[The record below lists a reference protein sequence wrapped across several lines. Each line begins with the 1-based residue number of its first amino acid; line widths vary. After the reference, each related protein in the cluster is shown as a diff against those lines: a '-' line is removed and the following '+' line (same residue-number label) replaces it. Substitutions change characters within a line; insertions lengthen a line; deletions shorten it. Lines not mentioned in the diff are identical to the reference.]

1 MHWRQGHLDSQFPT
15 IASSR
20 YNQLFTL
27 YNSGDVDLTLYWDI
41 PQLKRHG
48 HHYIIGVNLG
58 VQQNPYQQSQ
68 QLLSNEAATQPARS
82 LFEATAKERALLVS
96 SLTRNRLLK
105 DESPIK
111 LMVATVDR
119 QTHDFDQQG

>member
-1 MHWRQGHLDSQFPT
+1 MHWRQGHLDGQFPT

-20 YNQLFTL
+20 YSQLFTL
-27 YNSGDVDLTLYWDI
+27 YNSGDVDLTLYWNI

-68 QLLSNEAATQPARS
+68 QLLSNQAAVQPTRS

-96 SLTRNRLLK
+96 SLTRNRMLK

-111 LMVATVDR
+111 LMVETVDT
-119 QTHDFDQQG
+119 QSHDFDQQG

>member
-1 MHWRQGHLDSQFPT
+1 
-15 IASSR
+15 
-20 YNQLFTL
+20 L
-27 YNSGDVDLTLYWDI
+27 YNSGDVDLTLYWNI

-58 VQQNPYQQSQ
+58 VQQNPYQHSH
-68 QLLSNEAATQPARS
+68 QLLANQAVTQPTRS

-96 SLTRNRLLK
+96 SLTRNRMLK

-111 LMVATVDR
+111 LIVETVDT
-119 QTHDFDQQG
+119 QAHDFDQQG